1 MIACGCVTSLFLMM
15 VAGIVAIF
23 IGEVAE
29 EVNKNMI
36 MKRKRQSKVKRS
48 ASAEQ
53 RDTLSEWRRILN
65 G

>member
-1 MIACGCVTSLFLMM
+1 MIACGCMTSLFLAM

-23 IGEVAE
+23 IGEVVE
-29 EVNKNMI
+29 EMDKNMTK
-36 MKRKRQSKVKRS
+36 KRKQQSKVKRS

-53 RDTLSEWRRILN
+53 RDALSEWRRILN

>member
-29 EVNKNMI
+29 EMDNHMAK
-36 MKRKRQSKVKRS
+36 KRKQQNKVKRS

-53 RDTLSEWRRILN
+53 RDALSEWRRILN